1 MAHSLYGE
9 EFRGMR
15 QARAKAGQ
23 RIRRCRKNC
32 YHSSG
37 SIRSARSRVY
47 GCTEQLLHQYWEIL
61 GPYFGNFIPGMV
73 LEIWLMIPARSR
85 GRRGCCARSSSH
97 SDKSLAA
104 NLWPSDLLWLFF
116 FSYSWLSIKIFKDK
130 NPRTKNSW
138 SSNDISRKTFRYKAR
153 GSCLEAT
160 HTTYSI

>member
-15 QARAKAGQ
+15 QARPKAGQ

-47 GCTEQLLHQYWEIL
+47 GCTKQLLHQYWKIP
-61 GPYFGNFIPGMV
+61 GTYFGNFIPGMV

-104 NLWPSDLLWLFF
+104 NLWPSDLLWFF
-116 FSYSWLSIKIFKDK
+116 FS
-130 NPRTKNSW
+130 RTVDSRLRF
-138 SSNDISRKTFRYKAR
+138 SRIRIHGRRIREAPTISRGKHFAIKRVEVA
-153 GSCLEAT
+153 
-160 HTTYSI
+160 